1 MNQEKKTEFGTA
13 AIGCWIF
20 IATVIFIFYLIIKL
34 IF

>member
-20 IATVIFIFYLIIKL
+20 IATVILFIYLIFKL